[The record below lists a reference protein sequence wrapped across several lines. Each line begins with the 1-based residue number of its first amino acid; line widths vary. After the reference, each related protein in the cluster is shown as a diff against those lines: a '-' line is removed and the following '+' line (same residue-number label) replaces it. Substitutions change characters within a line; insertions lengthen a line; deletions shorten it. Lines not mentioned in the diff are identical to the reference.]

1 MTVVVCGEDLL
12 GGALEAERLWCD
24 TSRWGSFVEG
34 FATVEQVLGPWPA
47 SGSVVEWS
55 STPRGRGHVSERM
68 LEYEPAR
75 RVRSE
80 ITDDRL
86 KGTRTVS
93 FTDLEDVPNGLHVSV
108 ELDYRLKG
116 PMWRHLAIDWLF
128 VRRALRDSMQRELER
143 FGHELEDG

>member
-1 MTVVVCGEDLL
+1 MTVVICAEDLL
-12 GGALEAERLWCD
+12 GSALDAERLWCD

-34 FATVEQVLGPWPA
+34 FGSLEQVHGPWPA

-55 STPRGRGHVSERM
+55 STPHGRGHVSELM

-75 RVRSE
+75 RARSE

-86 KGTRTVS
+86 QGTRTVS
-93 FTDLEDVPNGLHVSV
+93 FTDLRDVPNGLHVSV
-108 ELDYRLKG
+108 ELNYRLKG
-116 PMWRHLAIDWLF
+116 PAWRHFAVDWLF

-143 FGHELEDG
+143 FGHELEEL